1 MSAEL
6 DNNKS
11 DSIIAALDI
20 GSSSV
25 ITIIAEQGFDDH
37 LNLLGWGVAPSRGV
51 RSGVI
56 YDKDEAVG
64 AILDSVTAAEEMA
77 GLRVESVCVSVSGV
91 NIETRHS
98 NSRVSLNN
106 SEIQEDDIDRVVE
119 LAGSSICNS
128 EQQILHLLPQYF
140 TVDGQIGITEPL
152 NMIGDNLDVCV
163 HAILTRKSVVQNLVK
178 TVQKAGLI
186 VQDIVFGA
194 LAASYSGLSAQVKN
208 MGVCQIDLGEG
219 STGFCIFTDGMIR
232 DSGVIPVG
240 ISSIISDIAQVL
252 HIDYQEANLLYLQY
266 GKAMSSLAKAE
277 DMFELKTSSMNCET
291 NGFGQTQT
299 QTQTQAQNQT
309 KKISKGTLSAIIE
322 ARLEEIF
329 MLIKQQLVNHDLY
342 SRLGT
347 GIVFTGGG
355 SLLPGMSQLA
365 YRIFDFPAKIARG
378 SFVQGIPDELKNPLY
393 SCALG
398 LLCYHLQSKIDG
410 VTLSYALNP
419 PRKDAVFTRF
429 MKSVQ
434 KIFV

>member
-64 AILDSVTAAEEMA
+64 AILDSVTAAEAMA

-219 STGFCIFTDGMIR
+219 STGFCI
-232 DSGVIPVG
+232 
-240 ISSIISDIAQVL
+240 
-252 HIDYQEANLLYLQY
+252 LQ
-266 GKAMSSLAKAE
+266 M
-277 DMFELKTSSMNCET
+277 
-291 NGFGQTQT
+291 
-299 QTQTQAQNQT
+299 
-309 KKISKGTLSAIIE
+309 
-322 ARLEEIF
+322 
-329 MLIKQQLVNHDLY
+329 V
-342 SRLGT
+342 
-347 GIVFTGGG
+347 
-355 SLLPGMSQLA
+355 
-365 YRIFDFPAKIARG
+365 
-378 SFVQGIPDELKNPLY
+378 
-393 SCALG
+393 
-398 LLCYHLQSKIDG
+398 
-410 VTLSYALNP
+410 
-419 PRKDAVFTRF
+419 
-429 MKSVQ
+429 
-434 KIFV
+434 

>member
-1 MSAEL
+1 
-6 DNNKS
+6 
-11 DSIIAALDI
+11 
-20 GSSSV
+20 
-25 ITIIAEQGFDDH
+25 
-37 LNLLGWGVAPSRGV
+37 
-51 RSGVI
+51 
-56 YDKDEAVG
+56 
-64 AILDSVTAAEEMA
+64 
-77 GLRVESVCVSVSGV
+77 
-91 NIETRHS
+91 
-98 NSRVSLNN
+98 
-106 SEIQEDDIDRVVE
+106 
-119 LAGSSICNS
+119 
-128 EQQILHLLPQYF
+128 
-140 TVDGQIGITEPL
+140 
-152 NMIGDNLDVCV
+152 
-163 HAILTRKSVVQNLVK
+163 
-178 TVQKAGLI
+178 
-186 VQDIVFGA
+186 
-194 LAASYSGLSAQVKN
+194 
-208 MGVCQIDLGEG
+208 
-219 STGFCIFTDGMIR
+219 MIR

-266 GKAMSSLAKAE
+266 GKAMSSLAKGE

-291 NGFGQTQT
+291 NDLGQAQT
-299 QTQTQAQNQT
+299 QTQTQAQNQTQT

-355 SLLPGMSQLA
+355 SLLPGISQLA
-365 YRIFDFPAKIARG
+365 YRIFDFPAKISRG

-419 PRKDAVFTRF
+419 PRKEAVFTRF

-434 KIFV
+434 NICI